1 MDIAGAGGKWF
12 NSTASPP
19 PCWAAMVESRCPAL
33 LRSVF
38 FRGLGYQR
46 IATGGNWL
54 TQKYLWQQGGIAAP
68 LNLRDGQSSCTGLQP
83 QRCSCHG
90 TILQKLFDIWGS
102 NMQSEQLARNLSLG
116 LGRLWT
122 ICNLCTNKPPE
133 FLVFHT
139 RKTQTGTFITV
150 PAQSCTVPK
159 ICILLWNKQRWCS
172 FFSKGVLY
180 IPTGGGTY
188 NNSK

>member
-1 MDIAGAGGKWF
+1 MDIAGAGGKCF

-38 FRGLGYQR
+38 FRGLGYQG

-83 QRCSCHG
+83 QRCSGQG

-122 ICNLCTNKPPE
+122 ICNLCTNKPPGISGLSYKKNTNRHIHHGPGSVLHCSKNMHIVVE
-133 FLVFHT
+133 QTTVMQLFLK
-139 RKTQTGTFITV
+139 RGTHRG
-150 PAQSCTVPK
+150 
-159 ICILLWNKQRWCS
+159 W
-172 FFSKGVLY
+172 Y
-180 IPTGGGTY
+180 IY
-188 NNSK
+188 